1 MAIQSHAE
9 IFTAKLSFVKDE
21 ICCQLIDVSETD
33 SPEVPMVKILTI
45 HNPKK
50 ANHCGLRRLLKKFR
64 FILIEKARL

>member
-33 SPEVPMVKILTI
+33 APEVPM
-45 HNPKK
+45 
-50 ANHCGLRRLLKKFR
+50 
-64 FILIEKARL
+64 